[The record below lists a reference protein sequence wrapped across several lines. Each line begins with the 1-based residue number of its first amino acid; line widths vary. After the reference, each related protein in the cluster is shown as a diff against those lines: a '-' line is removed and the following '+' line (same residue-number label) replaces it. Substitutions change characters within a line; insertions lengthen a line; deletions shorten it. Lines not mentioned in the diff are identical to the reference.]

1 MHKYSDSC
9 IEWMIP
15 ELHSEV
21 IVIVHL
27 PLQPCVNAAR
37 ICIKVHDQLF
47 IVEDCTH
54 AQTFFVIWQPPH
66 VAREQADCNGMVF

>member
-1 MHKYSDSC
+1 
-9 IEWMIP
+9 MIP

-37 ICIKVHDQLF
+37 VCINVHGQLF
-47 IVEDCTH
+47 IVEDCKH
-54 AQTFFVIWQPPH
+54 AQTFL
-66 VAREQADCNGMVF
+66 